1 MYFLIYK
8 KNKLINFI
16 AGYQIRPR
24 LTWDETRS
32 KRIIDHHRAPD
43 ITDIFPASGGRMTIP
58 YPSLDTGH
66 SGLSM
71 ASSYHYPSIS
81 QHKAPTSSSLPSSQ
95 QPPSLGLYHQVPVP
109 APTPERLCLP
119 PPSPGLYNS
128 VTHHPAPS
136 TSAPPTPASGSHGGY
151 GGYNHKGEGP
161 RKPGGADLHHLQ
173 QHHHH
178 QHQSYQAFNSFPHS
192 TGRVLMLWKHWLYIQ
207 LARCTLCFTSQS
219 ICKSWKQS
227 IR

>member
-1 MYFLIYK
+1 
-8 KNKLINFI
+8 
-16 AGYQIRPR
+16 
-24 LTWDETRS
+24 
-32 KRIIDHHRAPD
+32 
-43 ITDIFPASGGRMTIP
+43 MTIP

-95 QPPSLGLYHQVPVP
+95 PPSLGLYHQVPVP

-128 VTHHPAPS
+128 VSHHPAPS
-136 TSAPPTPASGSHGGY
+136 TSAPPTPASGSHGGYGGY

-192 TGRVLMLWKHWLYIQ
+192 TGRVLML
-207 LARCTLCFTSQS
+207 
-219 ICKSWKQS
+219 
-227 IR
+227 

>member
-1 MYFLIYK
+1 
-8 KNKLINFI
+8 
-16 AGYQIRPR
+16 
-24 LTWDETRS
+24 
-32 KRIIDHHRAPD
+32 
-43 ITDIFPASGGRMTIP
+43 MTIP

-81 QHKAPTSSSLPSSQ
+81 QHKAPASSSLPSS
-95 QPPSLGLYHQVPVP
+95 QPPSLGLYHQVPSV
-109 APTPERLCLP
+109 PTPTPDRLCLP

-136 TSAPPTPASGSHGGY
+136 TSAPPTPASGSQGGY

-192 TGRVLMLWKHWLYIQ
+192 TGRVLKFSCYENTALYIGIGPLHLMFYDPINLQ
-207 LARCTLCFTSQS
+207 ISKTIYSIERFTDSKIFLQMLILFCTRRMISKVSQTSYHLPQPHSKILCVCHS
-219 ICKSWKQS
+219 CHC
-227 IR
+227 